1 MTGLRPLF
9 FGMKNWID
17 IFWNHVPDFVSALFF
32 LFLAWL
38 IIGRLLKV
46 IEFTMIHRTL
56 SPTLRSFV
64 KSFVGVAL
72 KTVVLITAA
81 GIAGFEVTSLVT
93 LIGAAGLAI
102 GLSLQGELQNFAGG
116 VMLLFFKPFEVEDY
130 ITVGQYTG
138 KVEEIQIF
146 NTKLRTA
153 ESHQVILP
161 NKMLSNE
168 VITNYTKSD
177 EVAVNI
183 PISMVIADFNWENVH
198 AHCSHVVAQLYQK
211 ELILHSKVELKIT
224 RKDSQFYH
232 LNLLLKTTRSKA
244 EDVQHIFW
252 LYFQ

>member
-1 MTGLRPLF
+1 
-9 FGMKNWID
+9 MKNWIE
-17 IFWNHVPDFVSALFF
+17 IFWNHLPEFLSALVF
-32 LFLAWL
+32 LFVAWL
-38 IIGRLLKV
+38 IIGRLLRV

-146 NTKLRTA
+146 NTKLRTT
-153 ESHQVILP
+153 ESHLVIIP

-177 EVAVNI
+177 ELVL
-183 PISMVIADFNWENVH
+183 PIAFSESVLSFNWENSLTK
-198 AHCSHVVAQLYQK
+198 CSEIVRQLHHQN
-211 ELILHSKVELKIT
+211 LILQNHFELRILKSEGQMI
-224 RKDSQFYH
+224 Y
-232 LNLLLKTTRSKA
+232 LNLLLKTTRASA
-244 EDVQHIFW
+244 EEVKHQFW
-252 LYFQ
+252 LAFHNVSAH

>member
-1 MTGLRPLF
+1 
-9 FGMKNWID
+9 MKHWID
-17 IFWNHVPDFVSALFF
+17 LLWNHLPDFVAALFF

-72 KTVVLITAA
+72 KTVVLITSA

-130 ITVGQYTG
+130 IKVGQYTG

-146 NTKLRTA
+146 NTKLRTV

-177 EVAVNI
+177 EVSVNI
-183 PISMVIADFNWENVH
+183 SISMSIVDFNWDNVH
-198 AHCSHVVAQLYQK
+198 AHCSHVVAQLDRK

-232 LNLLLKTTRSKA
+232 LNLLLKTTRSNA
-244 EDVQHIFW
+244 EDVQHFFW

>member
-1 MTGLRPLF
+1 M
-9 FGMKNWID
+9 D
-17 IFWNHVPDFVSALFF
+17 IVWNHLPDVISALVF
-32 LFLAWL
+32 LVVAWL

-46 IEFTMIHRTL
+46 IEFTLVKRTL
-56 SPTLRSFV
+56 SATLLSFI
-64 KSFVGVAL
+64 KSFVSVAL

-130 ITVGQYTG
+130 IMVGQYTG

-153 ESHQVILP
+153 DFHQVILP

-177 EVAVNI
+177 EVAVSILFNESAI
-183 PISMVIADFNWENVH
+183 DFNWG
-198 AHCSHVVAQLYQK
+198 QLNDRCLGILQRLIVQDLVIQK
-211 ELILHSKVELKIT
+211 SFELRIT
-224 RKDSQFYH
+224 KSDVQSVQ
-232 LNLLLKTTRSKA
+232 LNLIFKTTRSKV
-244 EDVQHIFW
+244 EELKHQFW
-252 LYFQ
+252 LEYLSMKAISKS

>member
-1 MTGLRPLF
+1 
-9 FGMKNWID
+9 MKHWID
-17 IFWNHVPDFVSALFF
+17 LLWNHLPDFVSALFF
-32 LFLAWL
+32 LFVAWL
-38 IIGRLLKV
+38 VIGRLLKV

-72 KTVVLITAA
+72 KTIVLITAA

-177 EVAVNI
+177 EVVL
-183 PISMVIADFNWENVH
+183 PIAFSESVLSFDWDNSFAK
-198 AHCSHVVAQLYQK
+198 CSEIVRHLHQQN
-211 ELILHSKVELKIT
+211 LILQNHFELRIT
-224 RKDSQFYH
+224 KSEGQSIY
-232 LNLLLKTTRSKA
+232 LNLLLKATRASA
-244 EDVQHIFW
+244 EEVKHQFW
-252 LYFQ
+252 LAFHNVNTRK